1 MPFPCTTNL
10 SLNGK
15 HILKKSN
22 LVKNVKNLK
31 NTVKGIL
38 LFYDKMLDRKPE
50 DPTEI
55 FSWKVSITLMGIKV
69 TDQLLTRS
77 IENGLINNEKAL
89 TMIFVRDIIVD
100 KNTFGDAL
108 SLPDG
113 YGKEE
118 FINTY
123 I

>member
-31 NTVKGIL
+31 NTMKGIL
-38 LFYDKMLDRKPE
+38 WFYDNTPDNKPE

-55 FSWKVSITLMGIKV
+55 FHEDYLFHSFPER
-69 TDQLLTRS
+69 Q
-77 IENGLINNEKAL
+77 LINFL
-89 TMIFVRDIIVD
+89 QDQ
-100 KNTFGDAL
+100 
-108 SLPDG
+108 
-113 YGKEE
+113 
-118 FINTY
+118 
-123 I
+123 